1 MTAVERQSLI
11 RTALWLGWFTIIY
24 NVAEGAVAIVG
35 ATIAGSDALLS
46 FGLDSGIESLS
57 AAVIVWRLSSERNS
71 PERADRVEQQAL
83 KLIGAAFFLL
93 AAWVA
98 QDSIRS
104 LIAGDRPEASAIG
117 IAVTSLSLIV
127 MPILASKKRRVGI
140 AMGSRAVESDSR
152 QTTACVYLSAVVL
165 SGLLL
170 NAVFGWWWADPLA
183 ALGVVVFLVREGIDA
198 LRAEHVDD
206 CC

>member
-1 MTAVERQSLI
+1 MLDQRQSLI

-24 NVAEGAVAIVG
+24 NLAEGAVAIVG
-35 ATIAGSDALLS
+35 ATIAGSAALLS
-46 FGLDSGIESLS
+46 FGLDSGIESIS
-57 AAVIVWRLSSERNS
+57 ASVIVWRLYSERSN
-71 PERADRVEQQAL
+71 PERAERVEQRAL
-83 KLIGAAFFLL
+83 RLIAVAFFVL

-104 LIAGDRPEASAIG
+104 LIDGDPPAASLIG
-117 IAVTSLSLIV
+117 ILLTASSLIV
-127 MPILASKKRRVGI
+127 MPVLARKKRQVGV

-165 SGLLL
+165 VGLLL
-170 NAVFGWWWADPLA
+170 NALFGWWWADPAA
-183 ALGVVVFLVREGIDA
+183 ALGVVVFLVREGVEA
-198 LRAEHVDD
+198 WQAEHADD

>member
-1 MTAVERQSLI
+1 MLDQRQSLI
-11 RTALWLGWFTIIY
+11 RTALWLGWFTIVY
-24 NVAEGAVAIVG
+24 NLAEGAVAIVG

-46 FGLDSGIESLS
+46 FGLDSGIESIS
-57 AAVIVWRLSSERNS
+57 ASVIVWRLYSERS
-71 PERADRVEQQAL
+71 DPDRAERVEQRAL
-83 KLIGAAFFLL
+83 RLVALAFFVL

-104 LIAGDRPEASAIG
+104 LIDGDQPDASMIG
-117 IAVTSLSLIV
+117 ILLTASSLIV
-127 MPILASKKRRVGI
+127 MPVLARRKRQVGV

-165 SGLLL
+165 VGLLL
-170 NAVFGWWWADPLA
+170 NALFGWWWADPAA
-183 ALGVVVFLVREGIDA
+183 ALGVVVFLVREGVEA
-198 LRAEHVDD
+198 WNAEHADD